1 MKGEKFGAKGEK
13 FGGIGERFGTKG
25 EKFGAFLL
33 GYPQLE
39 KCAAKKFLPV
49 G

>member
-13 FGGIGERFGTKG
+13 FGAKG
-25 EKFGAFLL
+25 EKFGAKGEKFGTILM

-39 KCAAKKFLPV
+39 KCAAIKV
-49 G
+49 SSDR